1 MKRNTILQKLREGHA
16 VIGCGLQH
24 FRSAEVPRVFAAA
37 GFDYVFIDAEHGA
50 FDLETIQDLV
60 RASLQ
65 SGITPV
71 VRVGELLYSLV
82 ARVLDAGA
90 QGIILPRVE
99 EPDRLKE
106 ALGWMRFPPA
116 GTRGFGLMAPQVD
129 YEPATYADI
138 IAHMNCNTV
147 AVAQFETTRA
157 MERAD
162 ELLSVPGL
170 DVAMVGPGDLSI
182 SLGVPGEFEHP
193 RLVDTVLA
201 FIEKCKAHS
210 VVPGIQCRQP
220 AYAKFWLS
228 HGMRFVGAGSEIGL
242 LLEKARQTVREL
254 KE

>member
-1 MKRNTILQKLREGHA
+1 MRGNATLQKLRDGQA
-16 VIGCGLQH
+16 AIGCGLQH

-50 FDLETIQDLV
+50 FDLETIQEFV

-99 EPDRLKE
+99 EASRLKE

-129 YEPATYADI
+129 YEPADYAEI
-138 IAHMNCNTV
+138 IAHMNCNTL
-147 AVAQFETTRA
+147 AIAQFETRLA

-182 SLGVPGEFEHP
+182 SLGVPGEFENP
-193 RLVDTVLA
+193 RLVDTVLV

-220 AYAKFWLS
+220 KHAKFWLD

-242 LLEKARQTVREL
+242 LLEKAKQTVADLRA
-254 KE
+254 